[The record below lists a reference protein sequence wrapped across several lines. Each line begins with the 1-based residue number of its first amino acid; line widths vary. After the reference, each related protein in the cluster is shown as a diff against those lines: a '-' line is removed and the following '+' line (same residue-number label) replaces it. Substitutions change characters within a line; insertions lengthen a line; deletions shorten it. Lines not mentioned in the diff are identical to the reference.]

1 MPTAGRDG
9 QSWQLLR
16 TGRAF
21 RGDSTEPLGTS
32 ITLETCRVP
41 PRRRRFEPVLSRS
54 AGHSSKAL
62 RQDIGRGNG
71 RSTADLAFPRLVPIR
86 YSSQTPN

>member
-32 ITLETCRVP
+32 ITLEHAGFRP
-41 PRRRRFEPVLSRS
+41 GDGGSNPSSRAAPDTRLKHFDRTS
-54 AGHSSKAL
+54 GEAMAG
-62 RQDIGRGNG
+62 
-71 RSTADLAFPRLVPIR
+71 PRLI
-86 YSSQTPN
+86 